1 MNRPGTGRVTAIR
14 PGYSNRVSWSWG
26 PVLTLALAAALVSAV
41 AVWLLLPRTP
51 DAFSAVGNALKTGA
65 QPASGP
71 DAPLVY
77 RALSGASAGQVSQL
91 PTPVPVGSSAD
102 TIALPSDVI
111 GSDVAKAYET
121 SDTSTIAVEIAGKN
135 AFAVAPVT
143 DAGGPSAVP
152 VLVMV
157 AFAAALAVLGGALLA
172 RRRSRWGAWTAAAS
186 AGPASAG
193 PASAAPAPASS
204 APASSALPP
213 PGTERIA
220 SLELRRLRRGAQQRA
235 ALARNVAELLS
246 SMPEALYWQVERA
259 LAEAGVRAIV
269 PDGQPFDPAVHHA
282 VGTEP
287 VAGGARENTIART
300 VRPGYADDDSILVYP
315 KVVVYANDAGG
326 HRP

>member
-1 MNRPGTGRVTAIR
+1 M
-14 PGYSNRVSWSWG
+14 
-26 PVLTLALAAALVSAV
+26 LTLALAAALVGAV

-77 RALSGASAGQVSQL
+77 RAPSDASAGQVSQL
-91 PTPVPVGSSAD
+91 PAPVPIGSNAYP
-102 TIALPSDVI
+102 IAPPSDVI
-111 GSDVAKAYET
+111 GSDVVKAYET
-121 SDTSTIAVEIAGKN
+121 SGMPAIAVEIAGKN

-143 DAGGPSAVP
+143 DAGGSSPVP

-157 AFAAALAVLGGALLA
+157 ALVAALAVLGGALLA
-172 RRRSRWGAWTAAAS
+172 RRRSRWGPWPAAAS
-186 AGPASAG
+186 AA
-193 PASAAPAPASS
+193 PASAASAPASPAPASS
-204 APASSALPP
+204 ASTSPALPP

-220 SLELRRLRRGAQQRA
+220 SMELRRLRRGAQQKT

-246 SMPEALYWQVERA
+246 SMPEALYWQVEKA

-269 PDGQPFDPAVHHA
+269 PDGQPFDPAVHYA

-287 VAGGARENTIART
+287 VAGDARENTIART

-315 KVVVYANDAGG
+315 KVVVYADDAAGR
-326 HRP
+326 RP